1 MATNPKISNI
11 SNPISLWGPIEIEW
25 VYKINWIR
33 INILANELMISDS
46 FSFDILELLVTE

>member
-1 MATNPKISNI
+1 MATKPKINNI

-33 INILANELMISDS
+33 INILANELIISDS